1 MRSQTAH
8 MLSILLIAGSHRHHD
23 HSNRPHHATGM
34 HMINSYNVPIHR
46 RAQGADA
53 QTALRKIVFVLGGPG
68 SGKGTQVRH
77 ASLCRSIIASVTQCS
92 RLVEEFG
99 IVHLSAGDL
108 LRAHMTSGSE
118 EGNMVAQMI
127 KNGEIVPS
135 RVCVVLPYDVHPYTC
150 VCTDHHQPAGA
161 RHG

>member
-1 MRSQTAH
+1 MATQTAPDTQQVCI
-8 MLSILLIAGSHRHHD
+8 SLLCTCKPTIIG
-23 HSNRPHHATGM
+23 
-34 HMINSYNVPIHR
+34 
-46 RAQGADA
+46 AQAADA
-53 QTALRKIVFVLGGPG
+53 RTALRKIVFVLGGPG
-68 SGKGTQVRH
+68 SGKGTQVRVGV
-77 ASLCRSIIASVTQCS
+77 ALAVQMQATSTQCS

-135 RVCVVLPYDVHPYTC
+135 RVRVH
-150 VCTDHHQPAGA
+150 HAW
-161 RHG
+161 